1 MDNSAYSDL
10 VASSENPES
19 RWGGST
25 VAQLDRDN
33 NYQISRAAVLQAL
46 HRVFFPVNIRVD
58 IVRETVVLGWASDFA
73 GDLEPFNCVETRVT
87 QSFIDPRRFVAWA
100 CREGFVPREFL
111 RDCQRY
117 ARGL

>member
-19 RWGGST
+19 RWAGST
-25 VAQLDRDN
+25 VAQLDRNDPP
-33 NYQISRAAVLQAL
+33 QISRAAVLQAL

-58 IVRETVVLGWASDFA
+58 IVRETFVEFYV
-73 GDLEPFNCVETRVT
+73 GDGFKGGYRDTKIT